1 MTGNPQEQWKRKRFV
16 ALAVSLMLAFTWPAA
31 ALAEDAASLREL
43 VDKARI
49 TLDSL
54 VADPNMRWF
63 HEHIKDAKGVFIVPQ
78 LLKAAFFFGGAGG
91 SGVLLVRDE
100 KTGEWSEPAF
110 YTLGSGSF
118 GFQFGAQASEVI
130 LLVMSRK
137 GIESMLTTT
146 FKLGADATI
155 AVGPVGAGIEGAST
169 INLSA
174 DLLSFARSKGLYAG
188 ISLEGALVAAMND
201 DNSAYYG
208 KPVRPTDIIVLRNVS
223 NAHSASLRAA
233 VATAAGPTGPDHPAE
248 RKD

>member
-1 MTGNPQEQWKRKRFV
+1 MTTGRQERFIRMPFAV
-16 ALAVSLMLAFTWPAA
+16 LACLVLLAFAPPPPAGA
-31 ALAEDAASLREL
+31 ADAASLRDL
-43 VDKARI
+43 VDKARM
-49 TLDSL
+49 TLDSF

-63 HEHIKDAKGVFIVPQ
+63 QDHIKDAKGMFIVPQ
-78 LLKAAFFFGGAGG
+78 LLKAAFLFGGAGG

-118 GFQFGAQASEVI
+118 GFPFGAQASEVI

-137 GIESMLTTT
+137 GIESLLTTT

-155 AVGPVGAGIEGAST
+155 AVGPMGAGIEGASA

-201 DNSAYYG
+201 DNGTYYG
-208 KPVRPTDIIVLRNVS
+208 TTVSPTDIIVLRNVS
-223 NAHSASLRAA
+223 NAHSAPLRAA
-233 VATAAGPTGPDHPAE
+233 AARAAGPANPNRQAE
-248 RKD
+248 RKE